1 MKLNNVKINYY
12 KSFGENSNNLQ
23 VEDDITVIVGKN
35 ESGKSNLL
43 QLLSKVD
50 LLNGISDEDLNKVNR
65 KYSDKNPS
73 IELKF
78 KLDTYEKDAIKE
90 R

>member
-12 KSFGENSNNLQ
+12 KSFGEDSNNLQ

-43 QLLSKVD
+43 QLLSKID
-50 LLNGISDEDLNKVNR
+50 LIN
-65 KYSDKNPS
+65 
-73 IELKF
+73 
-78 KLDTYEKDAIKE
+78 
-90 R
+90 

>member
-50 LLNGISDEDLNKVNR
+50 LLNGISDEDLN
-65 KYSDKNPS
+65 
-73 IELKF
+73 
-78 KLDTYEKDAIKE
+78 
-90 R
+90 

>member
-12 KSFGENSNNLQ
+12 KSFGEDLDNFQ

-50 LLNGISDEDLNKVNR
+50 LLNGMSNEDLNKVNR
-65 KYSDKNPS
+65 KYSDKS
-73 IELKF
+73 QV
-78 KLDTYEKDAIKE
+78 
-90 R
+90 